1 MLLTYLVQINIQLK
15 PPTLLV
21 TDDVF
26 QGGDIELTGGVRQVE
41 GDQVL
46 FVVCSHE
53 HLILMGI
60 HNQEILQWDKK
71 FKTVVFLAINQ
82 EWTFFSNKY

>member
-1 MLLTYLVQINIQLK
+1 MFLTYLVQINIQLK

-21 TDDVF
+21 TDNIL
-26 QGGDIELTGGVRQVE
+26 QGGDVELTGGVRQVE

-53 HLILMGI
+53 HLVLMGI
-60 HNQEILQWDKK
+60 HYQEILNYEKK
-71 FKTVVFLAINQ
+71 FKTVLFLSINQ
-82 EWTFFSNKY
+82 E